1 MMPLSLDDLNQNQM
15 EAVLWNEGPLLVLA
29 GPGSGKTKVLATRV
43 VRLLERE
50 RETSVLALT
59 FTNKAASEMRN
70 RVDQLFGQRANRAHL
85 CTFHS
90 FASDIIRQHG
100 SHVGIGSDFTL
111 LTQDED
117 RIAILEPIATRLRSK
132 GYTIPLDCKTIL
144 PLIDRLFAESFGIN
158 SEANSVP
165 YLNEWIPLI
174 FEEYLEALAKS
185 NKLDFG
191 SLLHFSCKLIQNNS
205 GVIRLLRM
213 AWPFVCVD
221 EFQDTNR
228 AQYDLLKLLVGD
240 KTPNLFVV
248 ADDDQI
254 IYQWNGASPER
265 LRALTED
272 YKMKIV
278 QLPENYRCPPQI
290 IEIANNLIE
299 HNHNRTTGKQ
309 RLTSHKKAISNNKVI
324 RYKKYRTLEDESM
337 GLAGEIIE
345 RKLDYSK
352 CAVLARATY
361 LLPPVVHALNKVG
374 IDAFL
379 AQQKNDFDSPA
390 IRVLFLSLRL
400 ADARHD
406 REILRK
412 LCVAWEQL
420 TGVTIDMVN
429 VVTAAT
435 LIGGDFLRAWG
446 QAVETNY
453 ADKGTSSLRTHID
466 TDLINRLNYLKI
478 IGWFLADGWKNWEI
492 TGTRE
497 INIEISTW
505 YELHQEILNEYGSDD
520 ISLNVY
526 LQQIDLRSKA
536 PRPPPGSVRCMTV
549 HGSKGLEFEHVFL
562 IGMGQEVFPSYR
574 AIKKGSESRE
584 MEEERRNCFVAITRA
599 EESLTLSRAQSY
611 NGWNKEPSQFLME
624 MGIEE
629 TPES

>member
-1 MMPLSLDDLNQNQM
+1 MSLSLDDLNQNQR

-29 GPGSGKTKVLATRV
+29 GPGSGKTKVLTTRV

-59 FTNKAASEMRN
+59 FTNKAASEMRD
-70 RVDQLFGQRANRAHL
+70 RVDHLFGQRASRAHL

-90 FASDIIRQHG
+90 FASDILRQHG

-117 RIAILEPIATRLRSK
+117 RVAFLEPIAKELRNQ
-132 GYTIPLDCKTIL
+132 GYTVPLDSKTIL
-144 PLIDRLFAESFGIN
+144 PLIDRLLAESFGIN
-158 SEANSVP
+158 AEANSMPHIDDWV
-165 YLNEWIPLI
+165 PLI
-174 FEEYLEALAKS
+174 FGEYLNALAKS

-191 SLLHFSCKLIQNNS
+191 SLLHFSCKLIQNNP
-205 GVIRLLRM
+205 GITRLLRM

-240 KTPNLFVV
+240 RTPNLFVV

-265 LRALTED
+265 LRDLIKD

-290 IEIANNLIE
+290 IELANNLIE
-299 HNHNRTTGKQ
+299 HNHNRTSGKQ
-309 RLTSHKKAISNNKVI
+309 RLTSHKKAIYNNRVI
-324 RYKKYRTLEDESM
+324 RYKIYPTLEDEAR
-337 GLAGEIIE
+337 GVARDIAD
-345 RKLDYSK
+345 RKLVSSK
-352 CAVLARATY
+352 CAVLARAAS
-361 LLPPVVHALNKVG
+361 LLPPVVGALNEAG

-379 AQQKNDFDSPA
+379 AQQKNEFDSPA

-406 REILRK
+406 RDLLRK
-412 LCVAWEQL
+412 LCVAWEEL
-420 TGVTIDMVN
+420 TEVTIDMEN
-429 VVTAAT
+429 VVAAAT

-446 QAVETNY
+446 QAVATNY
-453 ADKGTSSLRTHID
+453 TDKGTSSLRTQID
-466 TDLINRLNYLKI
+466 AELINRLNYLKI
-478 IGWFLADGWKNWEI
+478 IDWFLMNGWKSWE
-492 TGTRE
+492 TPETRE

-505 YELHQEILNEYGSDD
+505 YDLHQEILNEYGSDD
-520 ISLNVY
+520 LSLNVY

-562 IGMGQEVFPSYR
+562 IGMSQEVFPSYQ
-574 AIKKGSESRE
+574 AIKKGLESRE
-584 MEEERRNCFVAITRA
+584 MEEERRNCFVAITRV
-599 EESLTLSRAQSY
+599 EESLTLTRAQNY

-629 TPES
+629 TSES